1 MNLFKESLKKF
12 LKIFGYQISRN
23 SEILESNLPVNYGTA
38 SLVPRSPAD
47 FDSDL
52 EYAISVGENYVK
64 DINEADLNIA
74 GKEILEIGP
83 GINFGCALILL
94 WNGAETVTVIDKY
107 LAKFVAGYHDKFYHD
122 LRVRYFERNFE
133 KFDSNIEN
141 LMTYQNLLNNDKLIA
156 RECGLENITDS
167 TFDITLS
174 CAVLEHVENPK
185 SSVNNL
191 FLITRKNGFGSHQVD
206 FRDHRN
212 FEKPLEYLL
221 LDEMSFFELFESVH
235 GECGNRTRSFQWTS
249 LIKEFFGDR
258 ATIVP
263 NMWVEEP
270 YFNDF
275 ILRLSKSNMS
285 NFSKYDPD
293 ELKVLSGKI
302 KFVK

>member
-1 MNLFKESLKKF
+1 MSIFKKSLKK
-12 LKIFGYQISRN
+12 LVNVFGYQISRN
-23 SEILESNLPVNYGTA
+23 SEILQSNLPVNYGTN
-38 SLVPRSPAD
+38 SLVPRSLAD
-47 FDSDL
+47 FESDL

-64 DINEADLNIA
+64 DIIEADLNIV

-94 WNGAETVTVIDKY
+94 WNGAERVTVIDKY
-107 LAKFVAGYHDKFYHD
+107 LAKFVEGYHDKFYHD
-122 LRVRYFERNFE
+122 LRVRYFERNLE
-133 KFDSNIEN
+133 KFHSNIEN
-141 LMTYQNLLNNDKLIA
+141 LMTYQNVLNNDKLIA

-221 LDEMSFFELFESVH
+221 LDEMSFFELFRSVH
-235 GECGNRTRSFQWTS
+235 GECGNRTRSFQWSS
-249 LIKEFFGDR
+249 LFKEFFGDQ
-258 ATIVP
+258 ATVVP

-275 ILRLSKSNMS
+275 ILRLSKTNMS

-302 KFVK
+302 RFTK